1 MHACVLRHFS
11 CVRLFVT
18 LWTVAYQV
26 PLFMGFSRQ
35 GYWSGLLSPP
45 PGDIPD
51 PGIKPASFMSPEM
64 AGRFF
69 TTNTTWEAQLMLRCF
84 KIFAL
89 NETFSDI
96 LLNSVHFICSVI
108 SNLIT
113 FYTDVYKLTPSA
125 KDMRV
130 VSMRVLFWEHL

>member
-1 MHACVLRHFS
+1 
-11 CVRLFVT
+11 
-18 LWTVAYQV
+18 
-26 PLFMGFSRQ
+26 
-35 GYWSGLLSPP
+35 
-45 PGDIPD
+45 
-51 PGIKPASFMSPEM
+51 M